1 MNPADVRHQNTVD
14 SEVQQKSHVC
24 FVFFSCSVNL
34 LSESMTLSSSDDL
47 ALPEW
52 LSVGE
57 SVQVKPGYSPGV
69 VAFVGNTQFSPGTWV
84 GVELDAP
91 TGQ

>member
-1 MNPADVRHQNTVD
+1 
-14 SEVQQKSHVC
+14 
-24 FVFFSCSVNL
+24 
-34 LSESMTLSSSDDL
+34 MTLSSSDDL